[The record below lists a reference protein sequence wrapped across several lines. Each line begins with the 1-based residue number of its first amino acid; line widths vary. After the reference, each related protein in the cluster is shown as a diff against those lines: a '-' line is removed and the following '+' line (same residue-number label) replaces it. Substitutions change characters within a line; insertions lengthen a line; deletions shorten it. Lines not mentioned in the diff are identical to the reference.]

1 MRARTP
7 RAEPLP
13 AFFPWRA
20 FFWRA
25 ARLRGVPAPQT
36 PAPDLSV
43 PDLTRL
49 LARRAGLPQEGTT
62 VYRGLHTTE
71 TGGLFSLELAGDAG
85 VLSLYAELGE
95 AQEARLAADCAAAAA
110 GAGTPLAGIYLK
122 RRPAEARHLA
132 NVARGL
138 LSPPE
143 PVWGEA
149 RAEVTALEL
158 GVPFVIR
165 PGADLSLGLFTDA
178 RPIRAWVRAHTPARV
193 LNTFAY
199 TCGFGLSA
207 ALGGAETVKNVDLSR
222 KVLAWGQEN
231 YALSGL
237 GAPDTDF
244 LYGDVFEWLGRLR
257 RRGDEF
263 DLVVL
268 DPPSFARGKAG
279 VWRSER
285 DYAALIA
292 QAADVTA
299 PGGQILALLNHAGVP
314 AAGFERQ
321 VAAGLL
327 QAGRRGRVRTQLAPG
342 EDYPQATHLKAHV
355 WALD

>member
-1 MRARTP
+1 M
-7 RAEPLP
+7 
-13 AFFPWRA
+13 
-20 FFWRA
+20 
-25 ARLRGVPAPQT
+25 PAPQT

-178 RPIRAWVRAHTPARV
+178 RPIRAWVRAHAPARV

-207 ALGGAETVKNVDLSR
+207 ALGGAKTVKNVDLSR
-222 KVLAWGQEN
+222 KVMAWGQEN